1 MAGGLVALLDDI
13 AALTKM
19 AAASIDDIG
28 AAAGKASVKAAG
40 VVVDDTAVTPRYVH
54 GFTPDRELPI
64 VRTIAVGS
72 IRNKLLIILP
82 VAMILSQFLPQ
93 ALPYLLIAGGLF
105 LCYEGAEKVYEAFG
119 GGHSGDH
126 TDDVPAAEKGPDFE
140 KSMVNGAI
148 RTDLILSAEIMVISL
163 SSVESEPFFTRL
175 AVLIVVAVLI
185 TVLVYGVVGVIVKM
199 DDVGLS
205 LAQRES
211 TASQRIGRGLVRAMP
226 KVMSTLTVVGI
237 AAMLWV
243 GGHILIVN
251 VGEAG
256 FHWPADRLHDV
267 EHWFEELA
275 HGFGGV
281 LAWTSGTVV
290 SALVGLVIGA
300 IIVVVMHFIP
310 KRRGHAKEE
319 VADSAS

>member
-13 AALTKM
+13 VALTKV

-64 VRTIAVGS
+64 VRKIAIGS

-105 LCYEGAEKVYEAFG
+105 LSYEGAEKVYEAFG
-119 GGHSGDH
+119 GGHSHDH
-126 TDDVPAAEKGPDFE
+126 ADDDVPAAEKGPEFE
-140 KSMVNGAI
+140 KTMVNGAI

-163 SSVESEPFFTRL
+163 SSVESEPFLTRL
-175 AVLIVVAVLI
+175 LVLIVVAFLI
-185 TVLVYGVVGVIVKM
+185 TILVYGVVGVIVKM

-211 TASQRIGRGLVRAMP
+211 TVSQRIGRGLVKAMP
-226 KVMSTLTVVGI
+226 KIMSTLTVVGI

-256 FHWPADRLHDV
+256 FHWPADRLHDI

-275 HGFGGV
+275 HGFGG
-281 LAWTSGTVV
+281 LLSWTAGTVV
-290 SALVGLVIGA
+290 SALVGLVVGV
-300 IIVVVMHFIP
+300 IIVVIMHFIP
-310 KRRGHAKEE
+310 RRKKKEPAE
-319 VADSAS
+319 SAA

>member
-1 MAGGLVALLDDI
+1 M
-13 AALTKM
+13 
-19 AAASIDDIG
+19 
-28 AAAGKASVKAAG
+28 
-40 VVVDDTAVTPRYVH
+40 
-54 GFTPDRELPI
+54 
-64 VRTIAVGS
+64 
-72 IRNKLLIILP
+72 
-82 VAMILSQFLPQ
+82 
-93 ALPYLLIAGGLF
+93 
-105 LCYEGAEKVYEAFG
+105 YEAFG

-126 TDDVPAAEKGPDFE
+126 ADDVPAAEKGPEFE

>member
-1 MAGGLVALLDDI
+1 MASGLVALLDDI
-13 AALTKM
+13 VTLTRA
-19 AAASIDDIG
+19 AAASLDDIG

-64 VRTIAVGS
+64 VRKIAIGS

-82 VAMILSQFLPQ
+82 VAMILSQFLPG

-105 LCYEGAEKVYEAFG
+105 LCFEGAEKVWEAVG
-119 GGHSGDH
+119 GGHH
-126 TDDVPAAEKGPDFE
+126 EEEQAAGEAGPEFE
-140 KSMVNGAI
+140 KTMVNGAI

-163 SSVESEPFFTRL
+163 SSVESEPFWTRL
-175 AVLIVVAVLI
+175 AVLVVVAFLI
-185 TVLVYGVVGVIVKM
+185 TALVYGVVAIIVKM

-205 LAQRES
+205 LAQRDS
-211 TASQRIGRGLVRAMP
+211 TALQKIGRGLVRAMP
-226 KVMSTLTVVGI
+226 KIMSTLTVVGI

-267 EHWFEELA
+267 EHWFGHLV
-275 HGFGGV
+275 HGGFGSV
-281 LAWTSGTVV
+281 LSWTAGTVL
-290 SALVGLVIGA
+290 SAVVGLVVGA
-300 IIVVVMHFIP
+300 IIVAILHVIP
-310 KRRGHAKEE
+310 RRKKDATAH
-319 VADSAS
+319 